1 MSDLD
6 IAAREAGHH
15 LEQIQN
21 LFKRAKVT
29 LLCRTPENDEAD
41 FMLTDDDPA
50 EAIKAIQRRV
60 AAQQEGEQG

>member
-1 MSDLD
+1 MNDLEL
-6 IAAREAGHH
+6 ATREAAYH
-15 LEQIQN
+15 LEKIQS

-29 LLCRTPENDEAD
+29 LLCRTPGNDEAD

-60 AAQQEGEQG
+60 AAQQEDE